1 MKLYIDHGKV
11 TYMLIH
17 VCVLILAL
25 SSTENCLWYT
35 GIIGLGHFMKARNLL
50 YSIEDIISYA
60 RTVLF
65 VLDGNYVDTLFRLFK
80 AALPM
85 ERLSLDFKRALLS
98 NLKNPSIFMATDA
111 LI

>member
-1 MKLYIDHGKV
+1 
-11 TYMLIH
+11 MLIH

-25 SSTENCLWYT
+25 SSTEKSEFPNCLSYA

-65 VLDGNYVDTLFRLFK
+65 VLDGNYFYTLFRIFK

-98 NLKNPSIFMATDA
+98 NPSIFMITDA